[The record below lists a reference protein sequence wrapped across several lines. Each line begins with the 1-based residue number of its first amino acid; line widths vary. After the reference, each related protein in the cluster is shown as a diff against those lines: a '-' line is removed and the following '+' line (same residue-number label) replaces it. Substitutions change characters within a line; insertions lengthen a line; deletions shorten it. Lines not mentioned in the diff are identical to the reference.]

1 MREESIMKNITNSK
15 FFSTLLFFLTVLV
28 LAKLLWL
35 VVSMLFL
42 PKSGVDYTQKNRLKA
57 FYYPIRLSNVKP
69 RKAPVAIKS
78 VAPPKATVK
87 KVVIGNM
94 NDYKLLAIYSSSD
107 TLFVTIAKGAKTKVL
122 GKGDSFNGFKL
133 VSSVKDIAFFTKGGK
148 DFERSLKI
156 IKKAKTKKATPKS
169 VNPKKVTNIA
179 PNLVHKKGIIATDNG
194 DRKVVSKGLLSSY
207 TKDIDKV
214 WKDIGIGEHKVNG
227 VLTGFKVNFIKK
239 NSDFEKLGLKR
250 GDILTSINGQELD
263 SYNAAFS
270 FYKEM
275 DSIENLT
282 LSIKRNNQD
291 MELEYEIQ

>member
-1 MREESIMKNITNSK
+1 MKNITNSRL
-15 FFSTLLFFLTVLV
+15 FSTLLFFLTVLFI
-28 LAKLLWL
+28 AKLLWL
-35 VVSMLFL
+35 IASIFVL
-42 PKSGVDYTQKNRLKA
+42 PKSGVDYTEKNKLKS
-57 FYYPIRLSNVKP
+57 FYYPVRLSNVKQ
-69 RKAPVAIKS
+69 RKAPVVIK
-78 VAPPKATVK
+78 APVKPKPTPK
-87 KVVIGNM
+87 KVIVENM
-94 NDYKLLAIYSSSD
+94 KGYKLLALYVSGD
-107 TLFVTIAKGAKTKVL
+107 TLISTISKGAKTKVL
-122 GKGDSFNGFKL
+122 GKGESFNGFKL
-133 VSSVKDIAFFTKGGK
+133 ISSRANTALFNKGGK
-148 DFERSLKI
+148 DFTLELKN
-156 IKKAKTKKATPKS
+156 IKKAKAKKTTS
-169 VNPKKVTNIA
+169 KKVKHKKVKHKRVAHA
-179 PNLVHKKGIIATDNG
+179 PSKSLLKKGIVSSANG
-194 DRKVVSKGLLSSY
+194 ETKVVSKGLLSSY

>member
-1 MREESIMKNITNSK
+1 MKNITNSK
-15 FFSTLLFFLTVLV
+15 LFSSLLFFLTVLFI
-28 LAKLLWL
+28 AKLLWL
-35 VVSMLFL
+35 LASIFIL
-42 PKSGVDYTQKNRLKA
+42 PKSGVDYTENSKLKSL
-57 FYYPIRLSNVKP
+57 YYPVRLSNMKQH
-69 RKAPVAIKS
+69 KAPVAVKK
-78 VAPPKATVK
+78 VPKAKPKVK
-87 KVVIGNM
+87 KVVVSTM
-94 NDYKLLAIYSSSD
+94 KDYKLLALYVSGDSLI
-107 TLFVTIAKGAKTKVL
+107 VTVSKGAKTKVL
-122 GKGDSFNGFKL
+122 GRGDSFNGFKL
-133 VSSVKDIAFFTKGGK
+133 ISSGKNYALFNKEGK
-148 DFERSLKI
+148 DFKLELKN
-156 IKKAKTKKATPKS
+156 IKKAKAKKRVASKAVHHKRVAP
-169 VNPKKVTNIA
+169 IA
-179 PNLVHKKGIIATDNG
+179 RNTASKKGIVTANNG
-194 DRKVVSKGLLSSY
+194 ETKVVSKGLLSSY

-250 GDILTSINGQELD
+250 GDILTAINGQELD

>member
-1 MREESIMKNITNSK
+1 MIEESIMKNITNSK

-28 LAKLLWL
+28 VAKLIWL
-35 VVSMLFL
+35 VLSLLFL
-42 PKSGVDYTQKNRLKA
+42 PKSGVDYSQTDKLKP
-57 FYYPIRLSNVKP
+57 FYYPVRLSNSKKNRPVI
-69 RKAPVAIKS
+69 APPIIKS
-78 VAPPKATVK
+78 TVVASK
-87 KVVIGNM
+87 KVVENIDG
-94 NDYKLLAIYSSSD
+94 YKLVALIYSID
-107 TLFVTIAKGAKTKVL
+107 DLLVATISKGTKTKVL
-122 GKGDSFNGFKL
+122 IKGESFNGFILKSAGEGYVL
-133 VSSVKDIAFFTKGGK
+133 LTKGGK
-148 DFERSLKI
+148 DFTLSLRNKKSKKSKKEIPKKNPKI
-156 IKKAKTKKATPKS
+156 VSNAIKKRGIVATS
-169 VNPKKVTNIA
+169 DGET
-179 PNLVHKKGIIATDNG
+179 
-194 DRKVVSKGLLSSY
+194 KVVSKGLLSSY